1 MPHLKEVI
9 DRIAVIGSTKQITQA
24 MKMVSVSKLYKAQQR
39 LSALKAYMLACNRIL
54 QATLVGR
61 DEMGW
66 CNPFPFK
73 QEVGVQR
80 LLLVVVT
87 SDRGLCGAFNKNVLR
102 TASQYIEVCSKHKS
116 VEVLVIGKK
125 AYQFFKKYK
134 WPVIDQYMPIGSSIE
149 GKESESLADYCITG
163 FEKNYYHEVVL
174 LYNSFKNASQQ
185 EVVVEPLLPFIP
197 DRWMAQPM
205 LPDHHYL
212 YEPDQQSLMHKLI
225 IKGVKNKVMAILVDS
240 HTAEHAARVMTMGK
254 ASDNADDLLKTLR
267 TSYNRSRQALIT
279 NAIAE
284 ITSGAE
290 ALRG

>member
-9 DRIAVIGSTKQITQA
+9 DRITVIGSTKQITQA

-39 LSALKAYMLACNRIL
+39 LSALKAYMMACNSL
-54 QATLVGR
+54 LEATLVGR
-61 DEMGW
+61 DGMRLL
-66 CNPFPFK
+66 NPFPLK
-73 QEVGVQR
+73 QQAGVQR
-80 LLLVVVT
+80 LLLIVVT

-102 TASQYIEVCSKHKS
+102 TATQYIEPYSKHTS

-134 WPVIDQYMPIGSSIE
+134 WPVIDRYMAISSSIQM
-149 GKESESLADYCITG
+149 KESESLADYCITG
-163 FEKNYYHEVVL
+163 FEKDYYHKVVL
-174 LYNSFKNASQQ
+174 IYNSFKNASQQ
-185 EVVVEPLLPFIP
+185 EVVVESLLPFIP

-205 LPDHHYL
+205 VPAHHYL
-212 YEPDQQSLMHKLI
+212 YEPDQQILMHKLMI
-225 IKGVKNKVMAILVDS
+225 RLLKHKVMTILVDS

-254 ASDNADDLLKTLR
+254 ASDNADDLLTTLR